1 MEALDIDWLTPSP
14 APVRMASGIE
24 AGAHLVSERDG
35 YAHHGIYAGNGWVI
49 HYGGFHRSARRCP
62 VECITLGR
70 FAAREGI
77 RVQPEPDAV
86 YTGTTVVERARSR
99 LGEDRYRLLT
109 NNCEHFC
116 TWCVWGVG
124 RSEQVRR
131 SLRNPWRGIRTL
143 CAFANAMLAARV
155 HATLP
160 RLDGTHADHAALLPV
175 PDRIRAAMFLQAA
188 FFAYYVTRRVMNDF
202 SIARRYMSRVSRA
215 GMPVIVAAGL
225 SACVNYAGIHG
236 NAAMTDP
243 QQYVTQR
250 SLPSEQG
257 RWPAADWA
265 DQFGDAQLKALVDEA
280 LRSSP
285 TLDQA
290 RARVAAAQAYSEA
303 ARAGTMP
310 RVDASYALTRQQ
322 FSGTA
327 LVPPPYGGSWQT
339 ENRGLLG
346 ASYELDLWGKKR
358 EALKASVSRLQAS
371 RADEETV
378 RLALT
383 TSIARTYNELA
394 RLYLLQDIAEQE
406 IERREQI
413 DRITAGRIATG
424 LDTQVERETARA
436 NLATSRATVKS
447 LDGRILATRYQIAA
461 LLGAGP
467 DRGLQIARPV
477 LGIGDDVRLPDN
489 LPADLVSRRPD
500 IVAARWQVDAMAH
513 DVKEATAEFYPDINL
528 SAAIGLDAF
537 GFGRFLTAASRTA
550 SVGPAIHLPIFDA
563 GELRAQLKGRYADF
577 DHAVATY
584 NQALVTAL
592 SDVATQLAGVRSTDA
607 QLVDAQV
614 AQQAARKAAEL
625 ALAQYKAGLAN
636 QLTVLN
642 ADVNAL
648 SANQS
653 VANLRLNRRDQQI
666 ALASALGGGFV
677 DTLLANSGTA
687 ARAAVSVSGTP
698 AVAAR

>member
-1 MEALDIDWLTPSP
+1 METLNVGWVTTSL
-14 APVRMASGIE
+14 ASARTEPGIE
-24 AGAHLVSERDG
+24 AGAHLVSEREG
-35 YAHHGIYAGNGWVI
+35 YSHHGIYVGDGLVI
-49 HYGGFHRSARRCP
+49 HYGGFDRSARRCP
-62 VECITLGR
+62 VECIPLHR
-70 FAAREGI
+70 FAENRSV
-77 RVQPEPDAV
+77 RVQAEQDAA

-99 LGEDRYRLLT
+99 LGEDRYQLLT

-116 TWCVWGVG
+116 TWCVRGVG
-124 RSEQVRR
+124 HSEQVRR
-131 SLRNPWRGIRTL
+131 GLMHPWQGIRTL
-143 CAFANAMLAARV
+143 FAFANGMLAARASV
-155 HATLP
+155 TSDRREA
-160 RLDGTHADHAALLPV
+160 RCSRHAARV
-175 PDRIRAAMFLQAA
+175 PIPGRTRMAISMQAVLFTYYAMRQ
-188 FFAYYVTRRVMNDF
+188 VMNIL
-202 SIARRYMSRVSRA
+202 SIAGRHTSRVLKA
-215 GMPVIVAAGL
+215 GVTAIVAAGL

-236 NAAMTDP
+236 DAALVDP
-243 QQYVTQR
+243 QQYATQH
-250 SLPSEQG
+250 SLPFEQG

-265 DQFGDAQLKALVDEA
+265 DQFGDIQLKALIDEA

-290 RARVAAAQAYSEA
+290 RARVAAAQAYRES

-339 ENRGLLG
+339 ENRAILG

-371 RADEETV
+371 RADAEAV

-383 TSIARTYNELA
+383 TSIARTYNQLA
-394 RLYLLQDIAEQE
+394 RLYVLRDIADRE
-406 IERREQI
+406 IDRRAQI
-413 DRITAGRIATG
+413 DRLTAGRIATG

-436 NLATSRATVKS
+436 NLATSRAAMKA
-447 LDGRILATRYQIAA
+447 LDGQILATRYQIAA

-467 DRGLQIARPV
+467 DRGLQIARPA
-477 LGIGDDVRLPDN
+477 LGTGDDVRLPDN

-500 IVAARWQVDAMAH
+500 IVAARWSVDAIAH
-513 DVKEATAEFYPDINL
+513 DVKEAKAEFYPDINL

-550 SVGPAIHLPIFDA
+550 SAGPAIHLPIFDA
-563 GELRAQLKGRYADF
+563 GELRAQLKGRYAEF
-577 DHAVATY
+577 DNAVAAY
-584 NQALVTAL
+584 NQALVSAL
-592 SDVATQLAGVRSTDA
+592 SDVATQIADVRSTDA
-607 QLVDAQV
+607 QLTDAQA
-614 AQQAARKAAEL
+614 AQQAAWKAAEL
-625 ALAQYKAGLAN
+625 ALAQYRAGLAN

-648 SANQS
+648 AADQG
-653 VANLRLNRRDQQI
+653 VANLRMNRRDRQI

-677 DTLLANSGTA
+677 DTSFAGSRA
-687 ARAAVSVSGTP
+687 EPRAAASGSITS

>member
-1 MEALDIDWLTPSP
+1 METLNIDWLATSL
-14 APVRMASGIE
+14 APIRTESGVE
-24 AGAHLVSERDG
+24 AGAHLVSEREG
-35 YAHHGIYAGNGWVI
+35 YVHHGIYAGNGRVI
-49 HYGGFHRSARRCP
+49 HYGGFHHSTRRCP
-62 VECITLGR
+62 VECISLRR
-70 FAAREGI
+70 FAANKGV
-77 RVQPEPDAV
+77 RVQPEPDAL
-86 YTGTTVVERARSR
+86 YTGMTVVERARSR
-99 LGEDRYRLLT
+99 LGEDRYKLLT

-116 TWCVWGVG
+116 TWCVRGVG

-131 SLRNPWRGIRTL
+131 GLRNPWMGIRTL
-143 CAFANAMLAARV
+143 FALANEMLASRSRMKSCR
-155 HATLP
+155 P
-160 RLDGTHADHAALLPV
+160 DEMSSNHAAFPPIPERPRMAV
-175 PDRIRAAMFLQAA
+175 FLQLV
-188 FFAYYVTRRVMNDF
+188 FLGYYVTRRAMNVL
-202 SIARRYMSRVSRA
+202 SIAGRHTSRVFRA
-215 GMPVIVAAGL
+215 GVPVIVATGL
-225 SACVNYAGIHG
+225 SACANYAGIHG
-236 NAAMTDP
+236 NAAVADT
-243 QQYVTQR
+243 QQYATQQ
-250 SLPSEQG
+250 SLPFERG
-257 RWPAADWA
+257 HWPAADWA
-265 DQFGDAQLKALVDEA
+265 DQFGDGQLKALIDEA

-290 RARVAAAQAYSEA
+290 RARVAAAQAYSESA
-303 ARAGTMP
+303 HAGTMP

-339 ENRGLLG
+339 ENRAIVS

-378 RLALT
+378 RLTLT
-383 TSIARTYNELA
+383 TSIARTYNQLA
-394 RLYLLQDIAEQE
+394 RLYVLHDIAEQE
-406 IERREQI
+406 IARREQI

-436 NLATSRATVKS
+436 NLATSRAVMKS

-467 DRGLQIARPV
+467 DRGLQIARPA
-477 LGIGDDVRLPDN
+477 LGMGDDVRLPDN
-489 LPADLVSRRPD
+489 LPADPVSRRPD
-500 IVAARWQVDAMAH
+500 IVAARWNVDAIAH
-513 DVKEATAEFYPDINL
+513 DVKEAKAEFYPDINL

-537 GFGRFLTAASRTA
+537 GFGRFLMAASRTA

-563 GELRAQLKGRYADF
+563 GELRAKLKGRYADF
-577 DHAVATY
+577 DYAAATY

-592 SDVATQLAGVRSTDA
+592 SEVATQIADVRSTDA
-607 QLVDAQV
+607 QLVDAQT
-614 AQQAARKAAEL
+614 AQQAAQKAAEL
-625 ALAQYKAGLAN
+625 ALAQYKAGLTN

-648 SANQS
+648 AADQS
-653 VANLRLNRRDQQI
+653 VANLRMNRRDRQI

-677 DTLLANSGTA
+677 DTSFADSGAA
-687 ARAAVSVSGTP
+687 ARTDVSASGTP

>member
-1 MEALDIDWLTPSP
+1 METLNIDWLTNSQA
-14 APVRMASGIE
+14 APRADSGIE
-24 AGAHLVSERDG
+24 AGAHLVSEREG
-35 YAHHGIYAGNGWVI
+35 YAHHGIYAGNGLVI

-62 VECITLGR
+62 VECVPLCR
-70 FAAREGI
+70 FAANKGV

-86 YTGTTVVERARSR
+86 YTGMTVVERARSR

-116 TWCVWGVG
+116 TWCVRGVG

-131 SLRNPWRGIRTL
+131 GLRNPWMGITTL
-143 CAFANAMLAARV
+143 FALATEVLACCAR
-155 HATLP
+155 
-160 RLDGTHADHAALLPV
+160 AALRRRDRMP
-175 PDRIRAAMFLQAA
+175 PDRAAHVRIPDRTRMAIFLQTTVL
-188 FFAYYVTRRVMNDF
+188 AYYVTRRAMNIF
-202 SIARRYMSRVSRA
+202 SSA
-215 GMPVIVAAGL
+215 GRHASHVFKAGVPAIVAAGL

-236 NAAMTDP
+236 NATMTDP
-243 QQYVTQR
+243 QQYVTQQ

-257 RWPAADWA
+257 HWPTADWA
-265 DQFGDAQLKALVDEA
+265 DQFGDGQLKALIDEA

-290 RARVAAAQAYSEA
+290 RARVAAAQAYSES

-310 RVDASYALTRQQ
+310 RVDASYTLTRQQ

-339 ENRGLLG
+339 ENRGILG

-371 RADEETV
+371 RVDEEAV
-378 RLALT
+378 RLTLT
-383 TSIARTYNELA
+383 TSIARTYNQLA
-394 RLYLLQDIAEQE
+394 RLYLLHDIAKQE
-406 IERREQI
+406 IDRREQI
-413 DRITAGRIATG
+413 DRITASRIATG
-424 LDTQVERETARA
+424 LDTQVERETARS
-436 NLATSRATVKS
+436 NLATSHAAMKS
-447 LDGRILATRYQIAA
+447 LDGQILATRYEIAA

-477 LGIGDDVRLPDN
+477 LGMGDDVRLPDN

-500 IVAARWQVDAMAH
+500 IVAARWSVDAIAH
-513 DVKEATAEFYPDINL
+513 DVKEAKAEFYPDINL

-577 DHAVATY
+577 DSAVATY
-584 NQALVTAL
+584 NQTLVTAL
-592 SDVATQLAGVRSTDA
+592 SDVATQIAGVRSADA
-607 QLVDAQV
+607 QLVDAQT
-614 AQQAARKAAEL
+614 ARQAALEAAGL
-625 ALAQYKAGLAN
+625 ALTQYKAGLTN

-648 SANQS
+648 SADQR
-653 VANLRLNRRDQQI
+653 VANLRMTRRDRQI
-666 ALASALGGGFV
+666 ALASALGGGFA
-677 DTLLANSGTA
+677 DTSFADAGAA
-687 ARAAVSVSGTP
+687 ARAKGPVADTP

>member
-1 MEALDIDWLTPSP
+1 MDTLEFDRSTVSHGP
-14 APVRMASGIE
+14 AHAVFGIE

-35 YAHHGIYAGNGWVI
+35 YAHHGIYAGDGLVI

-62 VECITLGR
+62 VECIPLRR
-70 FAAREGI
+70 FAASKAI
-77 RVQPEPDAV
+77 RIQAEPNAV
-86 YTGTTVVERARSR
+86 YTGMAVVERARSR
-99 LGEDRYRLLT
+99 VGEDRYRLLT

-116 TWCVWGVG
+116 SWCVRGVG
-124 RSEQVRR
+124 HSEQVCRG
-131 SLRNPWRGIRTL
+131 LRHPWFGIRTL
-143 CAFANAMLAARV
+143 YALMKGRAMNILSIAGR
-155 HATLP
+155 
-160 RLDGTHADHAALLPV
+160 HAAH
-175 PDRIRAAMFLQAA
+175 A
-188 FFAYYVTRRVMNDF
+188 FK
-202 SIARRYMSRVSRA
+202 A
-215 GMPVIVAAGL
+215 GVPVIVAGTL

-236 NAAMTDP
+236 DAAMADP
-243 QQYVTQR
+243 QQYVTQQ
-250 SLPSEQG
+250 SLPYEQG
-257 RWPAADWA
+257 HWPTADWA
-265 DQFGDAQLKALVDEA
+265 DQFGDVQLKALIDEA
-280 LRSSP
+280 LKASP

-290 RARVAAAQAYSEA
+290 RARVAAAQAYSES

-339 ENRGLLG
+339 ENRGILG

-358 EALKASVSRLQAS
+358 EALRASVSGLQAS
-371 RADEETV
+371 RADAETV
-378 RLALT
+378 RLTLT

-394 RLYLLQDIAEQE
+394 RLSLLHDIAQRE
-406 IERREQI
+406 IDWRAQI
-413 DRITAGRIATG
+413 DRIAAGRIASG

-436 NLATSRATVKS
+436 NLATSRALLKS
-447 LDGRILATRYQIAA
+447 LDGRMLTTRYQIAA

-467 DRGLQIARPV
+467 DRGLRIARPT
-477 LGIGDDVRLPDN
+477 LGSGNEVRLPDN

-500 IVAARWQVDAMAH
+500 IVAARWHVDALAH
-513 DVKEATAEFYPDINL
+513 GVKEAKAEFYPDINL

-563 GELRAQLKGRYADF
+563 GALRAQLKGRYADF
-577 DHAVATY
+577 DLAVATY

-592 SDVATQLAGVRSTDA
+592 SEVATQLAGVRSTDA
-607 QLVDAQV
+607 QLVDAQA
-614 AQQAARKAAEL
+614 AQEAALKAAAL
-625 ALAQYKAGLAN
+625 ALAQYKAGLTN

-648 SANQS
+648 SADQN
-653 VANLRLNRRDQQI
+653 VANLRMDRRDRQI

-677 DTLLANSGTA
+677 DTSFAGTGVS
-687 ARAAVSVSGTP
+687 ARADSRGSTAP

>member
-1 MEALDIDWLTPSP
+1 METLNIDWLMTSP
-14 APVRMASGIE
+14 APIRTESCIE

-35 YAHHGIYAGNGWVI
+35 YAHHGIYAGNGLVV
-49 HYGGFHRSARRCP
+49 HYGGFHRSARRCA
-62 VECITLGR
+62 VECIPLRR
-70 FAAREGI
+70 FAANKGV
-77 RVQPEPDAV
+77 RVQPEPNAV
-86 YTGTTVVERARSR
+86 YTGMTVVERARSR
-99 LGEDRYRLLT
+99 LGEDRYQLLT
-109 NNCEHFC
+109 NNCEPFC
-116 TWCVWGVG
+116 TWCVRGVG

-131 SLRNPWRGIRTL
+131 SLTNRWMGIRAL
-143 CAFANAMLAARV
+143 FAFANEMLAFRA
-155 HATLP
+155 HMTL
-160 RLDGTHADHAALLPV
+160 RRRDEKRSGHAALLPI
-175 PDRIRAAMFLQAA
+175 PDRARMAFFLQTV
-188 FFAYYVTRRVMNDF
+188 FFACYVTGRAMNIF
-202 SIARRYMSRVSRA
+202 SIAGRHTTRVFKA
-215 GMPVIVAAGL
+215 GVPVIAATGL

-236 NAAMTDP
+236 DTAMTDP
-243 QQYVTQR
+243 QQYVTQQ
-250 SLPSEQG
+250 SLPFERG
-257 RWPAADWA
+257 HWPSADWA
-265 DQFGDAQLKALVDEA
+265 DQFGDNQLKALIDEA

-290 RARVAAAQAYSEA
+290 RARVAAAQAYSESA
-303 ARAGTMP
+303 HAGTMP

-322 FSGTA
+322 FSATT

-339 ENRGLLG
+339 ENRGILS

-358 EALKASVSRLQAS
+358 EALKASVSRVQAS

-378 RLALT
+378 RLTLT
-383 TSIARTYNELA
+383 TSIARAYNELA
-394 RLYLLQDIAEQE
+394 RLYMLHGIAEQE
-406 IERREQI
+406 IDRREQI
-413 DRITAGRIATG
+413 DHVTAGRIATG

-436 NLATSRATVKS
+436 NLATSRATMKS
-447 LDGRILATRYQIAA
+447 LDGQILATRYQIAA

-477 LGIGDDVRLPDN
+477 LGMGDDVRLPDN

-500 IVAARWQVDAMAH
+500 IVAARWSVDAIAH
-513 DVKEATAEFYPDINL
+513 DVKEAKAEFYPDINL

-537 GFGRFLTAASRTA
+537 GFGRFLTAASRTV

-577 DHAVATY
+577 DNAVAIY

-592 SDVATQLAGVRSTDA
+592 SEVATQIAGVRSTEA
-607 QLVDAQV
+607 QLVDAQT
-614 AQQAARKAAEL
+614 AQQAALKAAEL
-625 ALAQYKAGLAN
+625 ALAQYKAGLTT

-653 VANLRLNRRDQQI
+653 VANLRMNRRDRQI

-677 DTLLANSGTA
+677 DTSFADSGGA
-687 ARAAVSVSGTP
+687 ARADVSVSETP